1 MRLRW
6 KLRQY
11 DMVWAARVHLS
22 YSAFVIF
29 YVDVEEE
36 TVYYLPLQDYF
47 ISKPELFDK
56 LDNNKSQITVHVPCD
71 NIVCENDFDLQQIAK
86 SIYIDGPSRKLRKV

>member
-1 MRLRW
+1 MEIKTIRYVLGS
-6 KLRQY
+6 
-11 DMVWAARVHLS
+11 S
-22 YSAFVIF
+22 YAFVIF
-29 YVDVEEE
+29 DVNVEEE
-36 TVYYLPLQDYF
+36 TVYFLPMQDYF
-47 ISKPELFDK
+47 NSKPGLFEE

>member
-1 MRLRW
+1 MDEQR
-6 KLRQY
+6 KLKGQIKGNSVATTTKNGDAFALEMEIKTIRY
-11 DMVWAARVHLS
+11 GLGS
-22 YSAFVIF
+22 SCAFVIF

-56 LDNNKSQITVHVPCD
+56 LDNNKKPDNCPCAMRQH
-71 NIVCENDFDLQQIAK
+71 C
-86 SIYIDGPSRKLRKV
+86 LRK